1 MTKDLPVEDGV
12 RRVLRSIGF
21 RHRMTGNHTTMKRTL
36 LAALA
41 IATATA
47 ALPAT
52 ASATDT
58 PPVDTDCWVSFNF
71 GGPSRITHGTPAA
84 ITGNVYT
91 GNNCDE
97 VAGICVTVINLPSG
111 PSRATH
117 SRPAQSDPCVPLGE
131 ACAITYDY
139 GDHFGGPAR
148 AVHQPSR
155 PAATQPTGDVVDI
168 PPACE
173 SLLVLAQTPTGADT
187 WPTVWIATA
196 LLGAGAVLIIAP
208 RRLARR

>member
-1 MTKDLPVEDGV
+1 MVLQAHQA
-12 RRVLRSIGF
+12 RRRA
-21 RHRMTGNHTTMKRTL
+21 

-58 PPVDTDCWVSFNF
+58 PPVDTDCFQPFDV
-71 GGPSRITHGTPAA
+71 GPSRAAHSAPA
-84 ITGNVYT
+84 TVRNTYEGR
-91 GNNCDE
+91 NCGDI
-97 VAGICVTVINLPSG
+97 VGICVTVDYSNPNLG
-111 PSRATH
+111 PARATH
-117 SRPAQSDPCVPLGE
+117 NRRELPAPCVPLGE

-139 GDHFGGPAR
+139 GDHCGGPAR

-173 SLLVLAQTPTGADT
+173 SLLVLAQTPTGSETA
-187 WPTVWIATA
+187 PLLWIATA